1 MNIDKYNKGA
11 GNRFVLVI
19 TYDEANDLGEA
30 LQNVVDDIGV
40 GKTLANEASDTYAY
54 GFEIEGRDSMK
65 KFIVSVLRTSY
76 AWRDIEITAASEAE
90 ARATVMDICGDY
102 EYKGEDADYSIEH
115 INNQGET
122 E

>member
-54 GFEIEGRDSMK
+54 GFEIEGR
-65 KFIVSVLRTSY
+65 
-76 AWRDIEITAASEAE
+76 AE
-90 ARATVMDICGDY
+90 
-102 EYKGEDADYSIEH
+102 
-115 INNQGET
+115 
-122 E
+122 